1 MLFRSR
7 ATFAPLSSVRTSGS
21 TPTLPIK
28 ITLFTISPR
37 YKCFSHLRA
46 EKVRQRVT
54 KSFTEEFDE
63 TEINEYIKNETFRIV
78 MNALE
83 DLPPGSRNVFSR
95 AIQGYSAK
103 EIAEE
108 LGIAVE
114 TVKKQK
120 QVARRLLKE
129 KLGNLFTLFFTM
141 A

>member
-1 MLFRSR
+1 M
-7 ATFAPLSSVRTSGS
+7 VRY
-21 TPTLPIK
+21 
-28 ITLFTISPR
+28 R
-37 YKCFSHLRA
+37 CFSHLRT

-54 KSFTEEFDE
+54 KSFTEDFDE

-78 MNALE
+78 MDTLE
-83 DLPPGSRNVFSR
+83 NLPPGSRNVFSR
-95 AIQGYSAK
+95 ALQGYSAK

-129 KLGNLFTLFFTM
+129 RLGNLFTLFFTLV
-141 A
+141 